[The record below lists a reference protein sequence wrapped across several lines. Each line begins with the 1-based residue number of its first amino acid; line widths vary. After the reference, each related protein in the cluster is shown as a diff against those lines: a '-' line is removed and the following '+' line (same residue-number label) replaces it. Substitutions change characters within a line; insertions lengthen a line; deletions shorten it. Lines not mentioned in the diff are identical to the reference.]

1 MTDFRVIFPRFRRLG
16 WGILAAWLSLT
27 VSTLT
32 TPLWSNPAAAS
43 CPALPSC
50 SRGAL
55 QDPEPPLPTQPSSG
69 QSSSVQ
75 PGSGQPSSGQSSSGQ
90 SIPVDPATAREQDEP
105 VPTNP
110 APTPLPG
117 VIEASAASGN
127 ATQADSPPLSL
138 NATSV
143 VSETPVASIDDR
155 LGLPGWLVEQSIY
168 IPYDHIKDQFER
180 DGRGVFIP
188 YEQFNELWQRA
199 QKNQPPVEAVQ
210 VPVANVVVMATNRAK
225 LERSLVR
232 VESQVSIEF
241 LQTGWHRVPLGLAG
255 CAIQSA
261 DLDGAACRLIQT
273 ADGSFELVHEVDE
286 VGRIELDLQYVVN
299 VTLTGSENRVTWTVP
314 AAAINRWEVSI
325 DQPDVDITVLP
336 AVVISTGT
344 QELAVSPAATS
355 DENSANAAPTE
366 DTAVAAMD
374 AAKTEQSTITALLGN
389 SKTIDLRWTPRSLG
403 AEGLEALLA
412 LQTELAAEVQANLVR
427 LRHELAINV
436 QRAAIDAVDLA
447 VPPGVRIVNV
457 LSDGVKRWQVTNDPP
472 LLRVE
477 LFEQRQGD
485 LRLSIETEQDLVG
498 SSSEPRKL
506 TLQPIQ
512 LPNAT
517 RQPGKVTIASDKDL
531 RIEVLGATGLSR
543 VNEEAAAPAL
553 DPAAPLRFAYSSVP
567 YQLDLQVVEWEP
579 AIAAQQRISAQMQS
593 RQIETETR
601 FLFDVR
607 QRGIF
612 QIPLQVKTD
621 LEIVAVRGLADGAHQ
636 AVRVE
641 KFSRSAEQLDR
652 VVVQLAAE
660 ARGPIGLVVLTTQ
673 KLPDPGLVDANAAPL
688 PVTLDWPRVPAEFVE
703 SFQGQLVLSAP
714 ESLELSVDSAT
725 TNQFRNQAVD
735 VAPRSGTGVQ
745 QFTYDFPEGVT
756 TFGLLASVRRPQ
768 VFVDQLSTVAIESGL
783 WRYTVDLDYDVRFS
797 PVQDL
802 RVDIPQDRANRIRV
816 TSGNLTAR
824 AIQPQPNDVAEG
836 LVAWQLSGAK
846 PLLGRGTVQLGWDET
861 VPEIG
866 VGQRAT
872 RPFDT
877 VSVRQVDRARG
888 QILVKRSE
896 LFDVQIGEETEGL
909 RAIDPSTE
917 MFSGRKQDDVAA
929 ALEYVGPWKLSL
941 QVSRYELYDLKRSSV
956 PRSLIRAVW
965 LRNQQLS
972 VQAIYRVNSVNQ
984 RLSIQMPPGFD
995 PVQGFDSTPVRLDGQ
1010 SVAIERG
1017 QGNSI
1022 VIPLGN
1028 RDRDRQWL
1036 LELRYT
1042 MPVSAA
1048 SMLGGGI
1055 PVPTF
1060 DDGCAVQKTQMIVYL
1075 PHDWAPLNFGGPWS
1089 DEAAGS
1095 GSSVWTRVTRSP
1107 GDETERL
1114 EWIVTPA
1121 VSVAALSDF
1130 ETDGIPFQFSS
1141 LAPPAGEAGALQIT
1155 IVNIWLYRGLAV
1167 GVVLLL
1173 GLALL
1178 RSTWSL
1184 RLAAVA
1190 AGFGLWLTAGVLWPF
1205 AIKQLDYNSLG
1216 ATVFLVVGMW
1226 AVSTLLATMM
1236 DIRSWFKH
1244 RGAGRSGPSPSG
1256 ASDAHVAP
1264 AESTVNE
1271 ERRDGQ

>member
-1 MTDFRVIFPRFRRLG
+1 MTDFRVIFPRYRRLG

-27 VSTLT
+27 VSTLP
-32 TPLWSNPAAAS
+32 TPLWSKPAAAS
-43 CPALPSC
+43 RPALPPAS
-50 SRGAL
+50 SRAF
-55 QDPEPPLPTQPSSG
+55 QDPEPSLPGLPLPTDPAMSRPQDERVPT
-69 QSSSVQ
+69 
-75 PGSGQPSSGQSSSGQ
+75 
-90 SIPVDPATAREQDEP
+90 DPATEQSPGVGEAPAASVSATQQELPPLSPNATSTAAD
-105 VPTNP
+105 TP
-110 APTPLPG
+110 APTL
-117 VIEASAASGN
+117 
-127 ATQADSPPLSL
+127 
-138 NATSV
+138 
-143 VSETPVASIDDR
+143 DDR

-199 QKNQPPVEAVQ
+199 QKNQPPVEAAE
-210 VPVANVVVMATNRAK
+210 VPVAHAVVMATNRAK

-232 VESQVSIEF
+232 VESKVSVEF
-241 LQTGWHRVPLGLAG
+241 LQTGWHRVALGLTG

-261 DLDGAACRLIQT
+261 ELDGVSCRLIQT
-273 ADGSFELVHEVDE
+273 ADGSFELVHEVKE
-286 VGRIELDLQYVVN
+286 VGRVELDLQYVLN
-299 VTLTGSENRVTWTVP
+299 VTLTGSENRVTWSVP
-314 AAAINRWEVSI
+314 AAAINRWEISI

-344 QELAVSPAATS
+344 QELALSSAAIS
-355 DENSANAAPTE
+355 EENSANVSPTE
-366 DTAVAAMD
+366 DPAAAATD
-374 AAKTEQSTITALLGN
+374 ATEADKSTITALLGN

-412 LQTELAAEVQANLVR
+412 LQTDLAAEVQANLVR

-457 LSDGVKRWQVTNDPP
+457 LSDGVKRWQVTGDPP

-485 LRLSIETEQDLVG
+485 LQLIIETEQDLVG
-498 SSSEPRKL
+498 ASSEPRKL

-512 LPNAT
+512 LPKAT

-543 VNEEAAAPAL
+543 VNEAAVATAL

-579 AIAAQQRISAQMQS
+579 AIDAQQRISAQMQS

-612 QIPLQVKTD
+612 QIPLQVQTD
-621 LEIVAVRGLADGAHQ
+621 LEIVSVRGLTEGAHQ

-641 KFSRSAEQLDR
+641 KFSRSTEQPER

-688 PVTLDWPRVPAEFVE
+688 PVTLDWPRVPADFVE
-703 SFQGQLVLSAP
+703 SFQGQLLLTAP

-725 TNQFRNQAVD
+725 TNQFRNQAMD
-735 VAPRSGTGVQ
+735 GAPSSGAGVQ
-745 QFTYDFPEGVT
+745 RFTYEFPEGVT

-768 VFVDQLSTVAIESGL
+768 VFVDQINTVAIESGL

-797 PVQDL
+797 PVQEL
-802 RVDIPQDRANRIRV
+802 RVDIPQDLASRVRV

-846 PLLGRGTVQLGWDET
+846 PLLGRGTVQLGWDVT

-866 VGQRAT
+866 IGQRAT
-872 RPFDT
+872 RSFDT

-896 LFDVQIGEETEGL
+896 LFDVQVGEETQGL

-917 MFSGRKQDDVAA
+917 LFSGRKQDDVAA
-929 ALEYVGPWKLSL
+929 ALEYVGPWRLSL

-956 PRSLIRAVW
+956 PRSLVRAVW

-984 RLSIQMPPGFD
+984 RLTIQMPPGFD
-995 PVQGFDSTPVRLDGQ
+995 PAQGFDSTPVRLDGQ

-1028 RDRDRQWL
+1028 RDRDQQWL

-1048 SMLGGGI
+1048 SMMGGSI
-1055 PVPTF
+1055 PIPTF
-1060 DDGCAVQKTQMIVYL
+1060 DDGTAVQKTQMIVYL

-1089 DEAAGS
+1089 DDAAAEAS
-1095 GSSVWTRVTRSP
+1095 PVWTRVTRSP
-1107 GDETERL
+1107 RVETERL

-1121 VSVAALSDF
+1121 VTAAALSDF
-1130 ETDGIPFQFSS
+1130 ETDGFPFYFSS
-1141 LAPPAGEAGALQIT
+1141 LAPPAGEAGALQVT
-1155 IVNIWLYRGLAV
+1155 LVNVWLYRGLVV

-1173 GLALL
+1173 GLILL

-1190 AGFGLWLTAGVLWPF
+1190 AGVGLWLTAGVLWPF
-1205 AIKQLDYNSLG
+1205 AIKQLEYNSLG
-1216 ATVFLVVGMW
+1216 AATFLVVGMW
-1226 AVSTLLATMM
+1226 VLSSLLGTVRGIRARFQHAGADRFEPSAT
-1236 DIRSWFKH
+1236 
-1244 RGAGRSGPSPSG
+1244 A
-1256 ASDAHVAP
+1256 ASSAHVAP
-1264 AESTVNE
+1264 ADSTVNE
-1271 ERRDGQ
+1271 EPRDGQ

>member
-1 MTDFRVIFPRFRRLG
+1 MIDFRVTFPRFRRLAG
-16 WGILAAWLSLT
+16 GILAAWLSLT
-27 VSTLT
+27 VSTLSP
-32 TPLWSNPAAAS
+32 PLWANPPIAS
-43 CPALPSC
+43 RPALPSAA
-50 SRGAL
+50 RVVL
-55 QDPEPPLPTQPSSG
+55 QDPEPPLTTRPVSDPPLPT
-69 QSSSVQ
+69 
-75 PGSGQPSSGQSSSGQ
+75 
-90 SIPVDPATAREQDEP
+90 DPAMAREQDER
-105 VPTNP
+105 VLANP
-110 APTPLPG
+110 ATEQSTG

-127 ATQADSPPLSL
+127 ATQADSPPLSP

-143 VSETPVASIDDR
+143 ASETPAATLDDR
-155 LGLPGWLVEQSIY
+155 LSLPGWLIEQSIY

-199 QKNQPPVEAVQ
+199 QKNQPLVEAAT
-210 VPVANVVVMATNRAK
+210 VPVANAVVMATNRAK

-232 VESQVSIEF
+232 VESKISIEF
-241 LQTGWHRVPLGLAG
+241 LQTGWHRVPLGLTG

-261 DLDGAACRLIQT
+261 ALDGAACRLIQT

-286 VGRIELDLQYVVN
+286 VGRVELDLQYVLN
-299 VTLTGSENRVTWTVP
+299 VTLTGSENRVTWSVP
-314 AAAINRWEVSI
+314 VAAINRWEISI
-325 DQPDVDITVLP
+325 DQPDVDISVLP

-344 QELAVSPAATS
+344 QESASPSAPMS
-355 DENSANAAPTE
+355 DENSASAALTE
-366 DTAVAAMD
+366 DTAVAAID
-374 AAKTEQSTITALLGN
+374 ATKTEQSTITALLGN

-412 LQTELAAEVQANLVR
+412 LQTDLAAEVQANLVR

-457 LSDGVKRWQVTNDPP
+457 LSDGVKRWQVTSDPP

-498 SSSEPRKL
+498 ASSEPRKL

-517 RQPGKVTIASDKDL
+517 RQPGRVTIASDKDL

-543 VNEEAAAPAL
+543 VNEQAGATAV

-612 QIPLQVKTD
+612 QIPLQVNTD
-621 LEIVAVRGLADGAHQ
+621 LEIVAIRGLTEGAHQ

-641 KFSRSAEQLDR
+641 KFSRSTEQPGR

-703 SFQGQLVLSAP
+703 SFQGQLLLSAP

-725 TNQFRNQAVD
+725 TNQFRNQALEGT
-735 VAPRSGTGVQ
+735 PPSGAGIQ
-745 QFTYDFPEGVT
+745 QFTYVFPEGVT

-768 VFVDQLSTVAIESGL
+768 VFVDQINTVAIESGL

-797 PVQDL
+797 PVQEL
-802 RVDIPQDRANRIRV
+802 RVDVPQDLASRVRV

-846 PLLGRGTVQLGWDET
+846 PLLGRGSVQLGWDVN
-861 VPEIG
+861 VPEIA

-872 RPFDT
+872 RSFDT
-877 VSVRQVDRARG
+877 VNVRQVDRARG

-896 LFDVQIGEETEGL
+896 LFDVQVGEETQGL

-917 MFSGRKQDDVAA
+917 LFSGRKQDDVAA

-984 RLSIQMPPGFD
+984 RLTIQMPPGFD
-995 PVQGFDSTPVRLDGQ
+995 PAQGFDSTPVRLDGQ

-1028 RDRDRQWL
+1028 RDRDQQWL

-1048 SMLGGGI
+1048 SMMGGAI

-1060 DDGCAVQKTQMIVYL
+1060 DDGCAVQKTRMIVYL

-1089 DEAAGS
+1089 DDAAGE
-1095 GSSVWTRVTRSP
+1095 GSPVWTRVTRSQRA
-1107 GDETERL
+1107 EAERL

-1121 VSVAALSDF
+1121 VPVAALSDF
-1130 ETDGIPFQFSS
+1130 ETDGFPFHFSG
-1141 LAPPAGEAGALQIT
+1141 LAPPAGEAGALQVT
-1155 IVNIWLYRGLAV
+1155 LLNVWLYRGLVV

-1190 AGFGLWLTAGVLWPF
+1190 AGVGLWLTAGVLWPF

-1216 ATVFLVVGMW
+1216 ATTFLVVGMW
-1226 AVSTLLATMM
+1226 VLSTVWGTVLG
-1236 DIRSWFKH
+1236 IRSRFKQG
-1244 RGAGRSGPSPSG
+1244 GASRSEPSPSG
-1256 ASDAHVAP
+1256 DSTAQVAP
-1264 AESTVNE
+1264 VDSTVNKE
-1271 ERRDGQ
+1271 PRDGQ